1 MKLLDIGALQQSS
14 QGLAGPKGS
23 GAASASGLFKQ
34 LLSGAGAQS
43 GLVNAETAGATL
55 SINDAM
61 QIIEKWM
68 QSPEEGINGDLLS
81 ALQTLQGQ
89 TLDSSDLKSL
99 EELFQKMELAI
110 YGEQADKPAS
120 EHSEQLIQVHFSY
133 TNCSIN
139 SRSALMQRQCRI
151 LKQRVKISSTFFQ
164 KMG

>member
-14 QGLAGPKGS
+14 QGLSGPKGS

-99 EELFQKMELAI
+99 EELFQKMESSI
-110 YGEQADKPAS
+110 YGDQTDKSAS
-120 EHSEQLIQVHFSY
+120 EHSGLTHTSPLFHISTTQSTAAQL
-133 TNCSIN
+133 
-139 SRSALMQRQCRI
+139 
-151 LKQRVKISSTFFQ
+151 
-164 KMG
+164 